1 MSRYASAGLS
11 GSARSPRAR
20 REAANSRKR
29 SRRSGARPVHAR
41 VAASVPV
48 AAIVTRR
55 AARTVSSVR
64 RRRRVTGLWYN
75 SRVKA
80 PGLPVLD
87 RYLISELI
95 SPFCFGGALFTF
107 FLVIDRI
114 YHLTDLVITKGVPF
128 YLVLQLLVFM
138 LPSFLAHTLPMA
150 LLVAVLLAGGRLAG
164 DLEIIAFKAAG
175 VSVLRLFRP
184 VVVAALLIT
193 AATAVLTLVVNPLAN
208 EEFQRQ
214 LFRILRSRA
223 VSGLQERVFNP
234 TFGDVIIYVEDVSAW
249 QVALGALLVFDE
261 RDQKISR
268 IITARE
274 GRLLTD
280 EANRRLTLRLINGA
294 FNEADVLPA
303 SPPRLPGV
311 DHSPTGGAAAPSRY
325 RYTNFAIYDMSL
337 SVDSPLKSATSV
349 AKPEKDLGL
358 GALLARI
365 EELSGD
371 AHGRVPY
378 EVELHKRFAFPLA
391 ALVFPLVAFPL
402 AVRSHRGGR
411 SIALAGSLV
420 ILVSYYML
428 LTSLEGSALREGIPA
443 WIAIWTPNIT
453 FAIIGLTLLVATAR
467 EWPAPRLAFAWRA
480 LDALRPLMPGARA
493 STGTARVGHGATDS
507 THILDRYLMREFL
520 AFLGIGLAVAAAL
533 YVVVDLG
540 ETLNR
545 FLRVKPPLIYI
556 FEHFLYRLPPALH
569 EGLPVVMLV
578 ATIFLFLSLTR
589 VHELTAMKAAG
600 ISRYRVSA
608 PVLMIGP

>member
-64 RRRRVTGLWYN
+64 RRRRVTGVWYN

-184 VVVAALLIT
+184 VMLAALLIT

-223 VSGLQERVFNP
+223 VSGLAERVFNP
-234 TFGDVIIYVEDVSAW
+234 TFGDVIIYVEDVSAS
-249 QVALGALLVFDE
+249 QVALRGLLVSDE
-261 RDQKISR
+261 RDPKVSR

-280 EANRRLTLRLINGA
+280 EANRRITLRLINGA
-294 FNEADVLPA
+294 VSEADVLPA
-303 SPPRLPGV
+303 APALPPATDPKVMRAPL
-311 DHSPTGGAAAPSRY
+311 SGAASAERY
-325 RYTNFAIYDMSL
+325 RLTNFSIYDMSL
-337 SVDSPLKSATSV
+337 SVDSPLKSAPRV
-349 AKPEKDLGL
+349 EKP
-358 GALLARI
+358 
-365 EELSGD
+365 
-371 AHGRVPY
+371 
-378 EVELHKRFAFPLA
+378 
-391 ALVFPLVAFPL
+391 
-402 AVRSHRGGR
+402 
-411 SIALAGSLV
+411 
-420 ILVSYYML
+420 
-428 LTSLEGSALREGIPA
+428 
-443 WIAIWTPNIT
+443 
-453 FAIIGLTLLVATAR
+453 
-467 EWPAPRLAFAWRA
+467 
-480 LDALRPLMPGARA
+480 
-493 STGTARVGHGATDS
+493 
-507 THILDRYLMREFL
+507 
-520 AFLGIGLAVAAAL
+520 
-533 YVVVDLG
+533 
-540 ETLNR
+540 
-545 FLRVKPPLIYI
+545 
-556 FEHFLYRLPPALH
+556 
-569 EGLPVVMLV
+569 
-578 ATIFLFLSLTR
+578 
-589 VHELTAMKAAG
+589 
-600 ISRYRVSA
+600 
-608 PVLMIGP
+608 